1 MTEERYNEID
11 NMGEE
16 GLAGL
21 TQEEY
26 DAYLARRYEKV
37 TDHDAAIA
45 ELVADINTAQQG
57 ALSLWSTGFP
67 KLDEMLDGGFLAGN
81 LVLLGAIS
89 SLGKTSLAV
98 QIAENVALSGKD
110 VLYFSLEMAKKEL
123 FAKLVSRY
131 SYQIVEDEKQEKPR
145 IHYTDESY
153 RLTTSDVLRGRVG
166 LLGEPKRE
174 LFEKALEKTNALKAH
189 LRIVRDNNITID
201 DVEAYVHAHELATKR
216 KPFVILDYLQI
227 LKHGDTLRGDKR
239 LLTDDDVN
247 RLKDLAVR
255 VGVPIVVISS
265 FNRNNYL
272 EPANMGSFKESGTIE
287 YSSDVLIAMQYSGM
301 QYQKHWFKKKNARKA
316 KLVFES
322 QIDHVTR
329 VRELLEDMDERGAKG
344 ETLPVDV
351 ILLKNRGGVKG
362 KVLFEFCPRYNVFTE
377 KTDQSDTAKDK
388 YNWGE
393 AEDEND
399 DETGSSVV
407 SDDSPSLGRKK

>member
-11 NMGEE
+11 EMGEE

-26 DAYLARRYEKV
+26 DAYLARRYDKL
-37 TDHDAAIA
+37 TDHDAAVT
-45 ELVADINTAQQG
+45 ELLADINTAQQG
-57 ALSLWSTGFP
+57 AFPVWATGFCG
-67 KLDEMLDGGFLAGN
+67 LDEKLDGGFLAGN

-89 SLGKTSLAV
+89 SLGKTSFAV

-123 FAKLVSRY
+123 FAKLISRH
-131 SYQIVEDEKQEKPR
+131 SFQIVEDEKKEKPR

-153 RLTTSDVLRGRVG
+153 RMTTSDVLRGRVG
-166 LLGEPKRE
+166 LLGEPRRE
-174 LFEKALEKTNALKAH
+174 LFDRALAETNKLKAH
-189 LRIVRDNNITID
+189 LRIIRDNNITID
-201 DVEAYVHAHELATKR
+201 DVEAYVHAHELATNR

-255 VGVPIVVISS
+255 VGIPIIVISS

-287 YSSDVLIAMQYSGM
+287 YSSDVLLAMQYSGM
-301 QYQKHWFKKKNARKA
+301 QYQKHWYKKKGARKA
-316 KLVFES
+316 KLVYES

-351 ILLKNRGGVKG
+351 ILLKNRGASKG
-362 KVLFEFCPRYNVFTE
+362 KILFEFCPRYNNFAE
-377 KTDQSDTAKDK
+377 KPDQSDTAKDK

-393 AEDEND
+393 PEDEND
-399 DETGSSVV
+399 DATFSSV
-407 SDDSPSLGRKK
+407 DSTKPSLGNV